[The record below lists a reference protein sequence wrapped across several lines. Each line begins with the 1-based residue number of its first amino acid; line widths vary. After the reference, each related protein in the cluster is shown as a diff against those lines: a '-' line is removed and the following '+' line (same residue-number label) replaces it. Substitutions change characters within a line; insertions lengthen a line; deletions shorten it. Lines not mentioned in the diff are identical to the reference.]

1 MGETI
6 ERELRSA
13 ELLQQ
18 ALLPKK
24 RHFDRLFSDSFVFY
38 RPKEYLSGD
47 FYWVGKRNKV
57 RYLVVGDCSG
67 HGVSAALVTVLMLN
81 LIEYAIMN
89 KGIRDPDKILR
100 EIDKRYIES
109 FTDSDDT
116 AFDNPWVDLSVIS
129 IDDSKNL
136 LTYSSANRKLL
147 HVRDREDF
155 TIHKSNG
162 YPLGGWQ
169 VRSEREFESRE
180 ISFEPGDALYIGS
193 DGFQDQ
199 FGGGDSKKFG
209 SMRLHQLLAANSQIP
224 FELQCEF
231 LAYEFRQ
238 WKSDET
244 QTDDVC
250 IVGVKL

>member
-1 MGETI
+1 MGETM

-38 RPKEYLSGD
+38 APKEYVSGD
-47 FYWVGKRNKV
+47 FYWVGKRKNI

-67 HGVSAALVTVLMLN
+67 HGISAALITVLMLN

-89 KGIRDPDKILR
+89 KGIAGPDKILQ

-109 FTDSDDT
+109 FKDAEDT
-116 AFDNPWVDLSVIS
+116 TFDNPWVDLSVIAINDKKKQIS
-129 IDDSKNL
+129 
-136 LTYSSANRKLL
+136 YASANRKLL
-147 HVRDREDF
+147 HVRGNNDYQL
-155 TIHKSNG
+155 HKSNS

-169 VRSEREFESRE
+169 VRSDRAFESRNVP
-180 ISFEPGDALYIGS
+180 FEPGDALYIGS

-199 FGGGDSKKFG
+199 FGGALSKKFG
-209 SMRLHQLLAANSQIP
+209 SARLHSLLSMNSQIP
-224 FELQCEF
+224 FEIQCEF
-231 LAYEFRQ
+231 LAYEFNQ
-238 WKSDET
+238 WKSDEI